1 MTVQKAYY
9 ASISSS
15 VITSM
20 QMVAALINQKDNMIE
35 KAPVQRKSSVVE
47 TESIIEE
54 DTSDM
59 REVMDEDN
67 EDDEPLELDS
77 EDEE

>member
-1 MTVQKAYY
+1 M
-9 ASISSS
+9 
-15 VITSM
+15 
-20 QMVAALINQKDNMIE
+20 
-35 KAPVQRKSSVVE
+35 E